1 MAGWVVLKLAGKP
14 RDIGYQYGRLA
25 SGEIDDAHQALR
37 QVLKLN
43 TGKDWS
49 WFREEAKRLYW
60 DKVDPEFQEE
70 IIGQAEGLKTK
81 GFSYDQWDVL
91 AFNGY
96 IELEGYYLPW
106 LNKKP
111 SNKEAC
117 SAFVA
122 TGSATKDG
130 KPVMGH
136 NLWWDYT
143 IGQRFN
149 LILDIKPEKG
159 NRFVMDALCGFI
171 HSGSDFGLNSAGI
184 WVTETTISGF
194 QGYDPTGI
202 PEFVRMRKALQY
214 SNSLADFHAIMV
226 KGNNGGYANTWLL
239 ADNKTGEIG
248 QLELGLK
255 NVIFKTS
262 RDGYFVG
269 SNFPE
274 DPKLR
279 AEEAPTYQPA
289 GNGCEVRRKR
299 WNSLLTK
306 NRGRVDALMAR
317 NFLGDTVD
325 ESTGRSG
332 ASDKTLCGRFDGL
345 GSPSGA
351 VNSKTVDSVMGS
363 KLKFWQ
369 RMGIS
374 DGSTFNVSGFLEKY
388 PNYSTLKPFLRD
400 IPAQPWVE
408 YPG

>member
-1 MAGWVVLKLAGKP
+1 M
-14 RDIGYQYGRLA
+14 
-25 SGEIDDAHQALR
+25 
-37 QVLKLN
+37 N

-49 WFREEAKRLYW
+49 WFRDEAKNLYW
-60 DKVDPEFQEE
+60 DKVDLEYQEE
-70 IIGQAEGLKTK
+70 IIGQAQGLKAK
-81 GFSYDQWDVL
+81 GLSYDQWDVL

-106 LNKKP
+106 LAKKP
-111 SNKEAC
+111 SNKESC

-136 NLWWDYT
+136 NLWWDFT
-143 IGQRFN
+143 LGQRFN

-159 NRFVMDALCGFI
+159 NRLVMDALFGFI

-184 WVTETTISGF
+184 WVTETTISNF
-194 QGYDPTGI
+194 QGYDPKGI

-214 SNSLADFHAIMV
+214 SNSLTDFYAIMV

-255 NVIFKTS
+255 NVIFKSS
-262 RDGYFVG
+262 RDGYYVG

-274 DPKLR
+274 DNKLR
-279 AEEAPTYQPA
+279 LEEAPSYQVA

-299 WNSLLTK
+299 WNTLLTK
-306 NRGRVDALMAR
+306 NKGQVDAALAR
-317 NFLGDTVD
+317 DFLGDTLD
-325 ESTGRSG
+325 ETTGRTG
-332 ASDKTLCGRFDGL
+332 ANAKTLCGRFDGD
-345 GSPSGA
+345 GSPGGA
-351 VNSKTVDSVMGS
+351 VNSKTVDSQMGA
-363 KLKFWQ
+363 KMRFWQ

-374 DGSTFNVSGFLEKY
+374 DGSTFSASAFLAKY
-388 PNYSTLKPFLRD
+388 PSYNALKGFLRD
-400 IPAQPWVE
+400 IPTQPWVE
-408 YPG
+408 YQG